1 MNKNWEREQ
10 LDRLINLQK
19 KKIAELQAKVED
31 ETTIK

>member
-10 LDRLINLQK
+10 LDRLISLQK
-19 KKIAELQAKVED
+19 KKIDELQAKVED

>member
-10 LDRLINLQK
+10 LDRFIKPTK
-19 KKIAELQAKVED
+19 KKIDELQAKVED